1 VNTIELEKHVNS
13 PDSSKFEGTTA
24 VFFPIDEQ
32 WGVKLFRCEETRDL
46 SYNRH
51 TTLYDMGL
59 APMYGPK
66 NTLVYDGETWYG
78 YLCEIVECC
87 DTAVLDHYGVEHDGK
102 CQGGDYFELCSYDSY
117 SDFLMEN
124 EKWGTADV
132 ELRGRLEEEGI
143 RFTDTHAGNWGIR
156 KNGQPV
162 LIDFDKGLY
171 GVDI

>member
-13 PDSSKFEGTTA
+13 PDVSKFEGTTA
-24 VFFPIDEQ
+24 IFFPIDDQ
-32 WGVKLFRCEETRDL
+32 WGVKLFRIEKQRNL

-51 TTLYDMGL
+51 ATLYDMGL

-66 NTLVYDGETWYG
+66 NTLVYNGEVLYG

-87 DTAVLDHYGVEHDGK
+87 DTAVLDYYGMEHDGK
-102 CQGGDYFELCSYDSY
+102 CQGENYFELCARDSY

-124 EKWGTADV
+124 EKWGTAEV

-143 RFTDTHAGNWGIR
+143 NFTDTHAGNWGIR

-171 GVDI
+171 ELD